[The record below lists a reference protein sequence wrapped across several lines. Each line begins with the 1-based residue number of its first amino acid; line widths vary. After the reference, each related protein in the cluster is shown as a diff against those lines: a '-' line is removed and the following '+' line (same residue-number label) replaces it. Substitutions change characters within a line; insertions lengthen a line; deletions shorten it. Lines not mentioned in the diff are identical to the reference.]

1 MQRRIALQSD
11 DIIRPT
17 PSTDLPQKSYAEIMA
32 GDSIKALAEA
42 LKKAPNA
49 DKQVN
54 IIMFCYSTSTKL
66 KIYVQITIFS
76 MAGVQQGEEG
86 GEALNLSA

>member
-1 MQRRIALQSD
+1 
-11 DIIRPT
+11 
-17 PSTDLPQKSYAEIMA
+17 MA